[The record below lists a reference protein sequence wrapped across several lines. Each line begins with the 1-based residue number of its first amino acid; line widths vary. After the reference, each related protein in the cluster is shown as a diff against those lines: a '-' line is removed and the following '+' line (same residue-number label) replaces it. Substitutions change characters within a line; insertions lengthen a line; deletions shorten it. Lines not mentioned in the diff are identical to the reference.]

1 MDRTSFLEWV
11 KARVNQRPNDYGSP
25 EDNFQTIAAFWNVY
39 LLNKFGP
46 PADCSVLIEPVDV
59 ALMMDLL
66 KTARLIKT
74 PNHFDSW
81 ADKGGYSAC
90 GAEVSNA

>member
-25 EDNFQTIAAFWNVY
+25 EDNFQTIAEFWNTY
-39 LLNKFGP
+39 IHNKFVGTNH
-46 PADCSVLIEPVDV
+46 LFELGPVDV